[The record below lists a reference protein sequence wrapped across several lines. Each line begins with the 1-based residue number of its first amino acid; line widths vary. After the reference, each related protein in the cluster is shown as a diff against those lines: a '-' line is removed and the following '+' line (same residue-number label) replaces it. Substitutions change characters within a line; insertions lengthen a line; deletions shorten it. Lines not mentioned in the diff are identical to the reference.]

1 MQKRLR
7 PIPTI
12 VLVLGVGAA
21 TLAGCTGR
29 SSSPARIGDPPA
41 GPSADVVTT
50 APGPAPPTYRSP
62 TRSPRTDT
70 PRTRPVDRAPT
81 AADSLAEFFTAAR
94 ADDARIRAAAR
105 AVNREIGPTSVHF
118 SRATVD
124 IVQASA
130 PDRTARAIPAGMNA
144 DLLRTTLIVYADLA
158 TRSSAL
164 NPELDFIDI
173 DGSRRLRTDRYVGI
187 FLDGLHR
194 GSLTARAY
202 PTDLTAA
209 RALAAAS
216 PPIMPA
222 RPDSRAAAELAVR
235 IAHIKGANSC
245 DTGNPPVLRYL
256 VPVVWTTT
264 STPRGRHDG
273 SFGGIVF
280 HATYA
285 AGAGWTVGFDAC

>member
-1 MQKRLR
+1 MPKRLR
-7 PIPTI
+7 PVPTT
-12 VLVLGVGAA
+12 VLMLAVAAA

-29 SSSPARIGDPPA
+29 PGPPA
-41 GPSADVVTT
+41 GTADPPSGPLVDVVTA
-50 APGPAPPTYRSP
+50 APAPAPPTSAPPIQSRRTQP
-62 TRSPRTDT
+62 PRTPT
-70 PRTRPVDRAPT
+70 VDRTPT
-81 AADSLAEFFTAAR
+81 AAGSLAQFFAAAQ
-94 ADDARIRAAAR
+94 ADDARIRGAAR
-105 AVNREIGPTSVHF
+105 AVNREIGPTSVRF

-124 IVQASA
+124 TVEASR

-144 DLLRTTLIVYADLA
+144 DLLRTTMIVYADLA

-173 DGSRRLRTDRYVGI
+173 DGSRRPRTDRYVGI

-209 RALAAAS
+209 RALAAVS
-216 PPIMPA
+216 PPILPA

-245 DTGNPPVLRYL
+245 DSGNPPVLRYL
-256 VPVVWTTT
+256 VPVVWRTTGQERNGRQR
-264 STPRGRHDG
+264 TP
-273 SFGGIVF
+273 
-280 HATYA
+280 A
-285 AGAGWTVGFDAC
+285 

>member
-7 PIPTI
+7 PIATI
-12 VLVLGVGAA
+12 VLVFAVAAA

-29 SSSPARIGDPPA
+29 SGSPVGIAGPRA
-41 GPSADVVTT
+41 GPSVDVVTR

-62 TRSPRTDT
+62 TQSPRTDT
-70 PRTRPVDRAPT
+70 ARTLPVNRAPT
-81 AADSLAEFFTAAR
+81 AADSLAEFFAAAR

-105 AVNREIGPTSVHF
+105 AVSREIGPTSVHF

-124 IVQASA
+124 TVEASA
-130 PDRTARAIPAGMNA
+130 PNRTARAIPAGMNP
-144 DLLRTTLIVYADLA
+144 DLLRTTMIVYADLA

-173 DGSRRLRTDRYVGI
+173 GESRPRTDRYVVG

-194 GSLTARAY
+194 GSLIARGY
-202 PTDLTAA
+202 QTDLTAA
-209 RALAAAS
+209 QALAAAS

-222 RPDSRAAAELAVR
+222 RPDSRAAAELTIR

-245 DTGNPPVLRYL
+245 DSGNPLVLRYL
-256 VPVVWTTT
+256 VPVVWRTTV
-264 STPRGRHDG
+264 TPRGRHDG

-280 HATYA
+280 HVTYA
-285 AGAGWTVGFDAC
+285 AGSGWTVWFDAC

>member
-1 MQKRLR
+1 MQKHFR

-12 VLVLGVGAA
+12 VLVLAVAAA

-29 SSSPARIGDPPA
+29 SGSPVGIGDPPA

-62 TRSPRTDT
+62 TQPPRTDT
-70 PRTRPVDRAPT
+70 LPTRPVDRAPT
-81 AADSLAEFFTAAR
+81 AADSLAEFFAAAR

-124 IVQASA
+124 IVEASA

-144 DLLRTTLIVYADLA
+144 ELLRTTMIVYADLA

-164 NPELDFIDI
+164 NPEIDFIDV
-173 DGSRRLRTDRYVGI
+173 DKTWPRTGQYVTG

-235 IAHIKGANSC
+235 IAHIEGANSC
-245 DTGNPPVLRYL
+245 DTGNPSVLRYL
-256 VPVVWTTT
+256 VPVVWKTTV
-264 STPRGRHDG
+264 TPRGRNDG